1 MSELQGIPF
10 VPGVARGI
18 LRRGHA
24 ASPDNI
30 LVLTQQ
36 EPGLSESRPDGTTL
50 SGATVLARQVCAAAD
65 SQQVRELLA
74 LPLAGNQP

>member
-24 ASPDNI
+24 VSPDNI

-36 EPGLSESRPDGTTL
+36 ELGLSEPRPAGIIVVE
-50 SGATVLARQVCAAAD
+50 GAPRRKRQ
-65 SQQVRELLA
+65 QI
-74 LPLAGNQP
+74 